1 MKKRVLLLLAVLFL
15 VSCSATGWA
24 QTAAPLTLQQ
34 TVDRA
39 RMNNPTLLAA
49 QRHAAATRANE
60 ITAGLRQ
67 NPNFTAMGQ
76 DVTLPADNPGNPYF
90 YSANVSR
97 LFERGDKRQL
107 RLDSARA
114 SSVVAEDQYK
124 DQERQVLL
132 TVKQAFTSMLLAKAA
147 LDIAQQNLSDYRKT
161 VDLSRDRFNAG
172 DISHTDFER
181 IDLQLAQFESDADT
195 AQLNLRQ
202 AGMQLQTLLG
212 VAQPSPI
219 FDIVGTLA
227 PPELA
232 LSVDDLEQKALAARP
247 DYLAAQE
254 TVNTAVANIRLAD
267 AGGTADPTLAA
278 EFERSGIDT
287 TFGASLQIPLRLFD
301 RNQGEKQRTRIEA
314 DASRLAVTA
323 ARNQV
328 VSDLEQAMAALNT
341 ARLQSARFHGHY
353 LDEAAQVRDNLQFSY
368 RNGNATLLDYLDAL
382 RSYRST
388 NLSAINADAQV
399 WLAIHQLSFA
409 AATEILP

>member
-1 MKKRVLLLLAVLFL
+1 MKKRVLLLHAVLFL

-39 RMNNPTLLAA
+39 RTNNPTLLAA

-195 AQLNLRQ
+195 AQLNLQQ

-212 VAQPSPI
+212 VARPSPM

-267 AGGTADPTLAA
+267 AGGTTDPTLAA
-278 EFERSGIDT
+278 EYERSGIDT
-287 TFGASLQIPLRLFD
+287 TFGASVQIPLRLFD

-314 DASRLAVTA
+314 DANRLAVTA

-328 VSDLEQAMAALNT
+328 ISDLGQAMAGLNT

>member
-1 MKKRVLLLLAVLFL
+1 MKKHLLVLHAVFLLLLYPT
-15 VSCSATGWA
+15 ATWA
-24 QTAAPLTLQQ
+24 QTPVPLTLQQ
-34 TVDRA
+34 AVDRA
-39 RMNNPTLLAA
+39 RTNNPTLLAA

-67 NPNFTAMGQ
+67 NPNFTATGQ
-76 DVTLPADNPGNPYF
+76 EMSLPADNPGNPYF

-107 RLDSARA
+107 RLDSAH
-114 SSVVAEDQYK
+114 SSSTVAEDQYK

-132 TVKQAFTSMLLAKAA
+132 TVKQSFTSMLLAKAS
-147 LDIAQQNLSDYRKT
+147 LEIAQQNLADYHKT

-181 IDLQLAQFESDADT
+181 IDLQLAQFESDADS
-195 AQLNLRQ
+195 AQLSLQQ

-212 VAQPSPI
+212 VARSSPM
-219 FDIVGTLA
+219 FDIIGTLM
-227 PPELA
+227 PPELSIN
-232 LSVDDLEQKALAARP
+232 LDDLEQKALAARP

-254 TVNTAVANIRLAD
+254 TVNTAAANIRLAD
-267 AGGTADPTLAA
+267 AGGTTDPTIAA
-278 EFERSGIDT
+278 EYERSGIDN
-287 TFGASLQIPLRLFD
+287 TFGASAQIPLRIFD

-314 DASRLAVTA
+314 DSSRLAATA
-323 ARNQV
+323 AQNQV
-328 VSDLEQAMAALNT
+328 ISDVQQAIAALNT

-353 LDEAAQVRDNLQFSY
+353 LDEATHVRDNLQFSY

-382 RSYRST
+382 RSFRST

-409 AATEILP
+409 TATEILP

>member
-1 MKKRVLLLLAVLFL
+1 MKKHILLLHAVLLLLLRCTSL
-15 VSCSATGWA
+15 WA

-34 TVDRA
+34 VVDRA
-39 RMNNPTLLAA
+39 RTNNPTLLAA

-67 NPNFTAMGQ
+67 NPNFTASGQ
-76 DVTLPADNPGNPYF
+76 EVSLPSDNPGNPYF

-107 RLDSARA
+107 RLDSAKS

-132 TVKQAFTSMLLAKAA
+132 TVKQAFTNMLLAKAA
-147 LDIAQQNLSDYRKT
+147 LEIAQQNLADYRKT

-195 AQLNLRQ
+195 AELNQQQ

-212 VAQPSPI
+212 VTRPSPM
-219 FDIVGTLA
+219 FDVVGTLT

-247 DYLAAQE
+247 DFLAAQE

-267 AGGTADPTLAA
+267 AGGTTDPTLAA
-278 EFERSGIDT
+278 EYERSGIDN
-287 TFGASLQIPLRLFD
+287 TFGASVQIPLRFFD

-314 DASRLAVTA
+314 DANRLAVTA
-323 ARNQV
+323 AGNQV
-328 VSDLEQAMAALNT
+328 ISDVEQGMAALNT
-341 ARLQSARFHGHY
+341 AKLQSARFHGHY
-353 LDEAAQVRDNLQFSY
+353 LDEAVQVRDNLQFSY

>member
-1 MKKRVLLLLAVLFL
+1 
-15 VSCSATGWA
+15 
-24 QTAAPLTLQQ
+24 
-34 TVDRA
+34 
-39 RMNNPTLLAA
+39 MNNPTLLAA